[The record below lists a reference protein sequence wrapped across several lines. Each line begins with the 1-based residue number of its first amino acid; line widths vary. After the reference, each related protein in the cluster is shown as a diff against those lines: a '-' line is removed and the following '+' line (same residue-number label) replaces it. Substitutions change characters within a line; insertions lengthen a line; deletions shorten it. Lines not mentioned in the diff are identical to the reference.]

1 MTAKRKLTAVVAAGV
16 LAVGG
21 GLGGM
26 VAFLSPYQGPDTVAT
41 VPAAASGVSI
51 NGPGSGT
58 STNGSGTGIT
68 GINVNSLTGNNGGS
82 KATTQGK
89 QATTAQNNG
98 GNGQT
103 TTQRGNGGGNGGG

>member
-1 MTAKRKLTAVVAAGV
+1 MTAKQTLTAVVAAGV

-26 VAFLSPYQGPDTVAT
+26 VAFLSPYQGPDTAAT

-51 NGPGSGT
+51 NGTSSGSGT
-58 STNGSGTGIT
+58 SNGSGGLTGIT
-68 GINVNSLTGNNGGS
+68 INSLTGNNGGS

-89 QATTAQNNG
+89 QATQNNG
-98 GNGQT
+98 RNGQA
-103 TTQRGNGGGNGGG
+103 TTQRSGNGNGGG

>member
-41 VPAAASGVSI
+41 VPAASSGVSI
-51 NGPGSGT
+51 NGTSSGSGT
-58 STNGSGTGIT
+58 SNGSGGQT
-68 GINVNSLTGNNGGS
+68 GININSLTGNNGGS

-89 QATTAQNNG
+89 QATQNNG

-103 TTQRGNGGGNGGG
+103 TTQRSGNGGGGG

>member
-16 LAVGG
+16 LAIGG

-51 NGPGSGT
+51 NGTSSGSGT
-58 STNGSGTGIT
+58 SNGSGGLT
-68 GINVNSLTGNNGGS
+68 GININSLTGNNGGS

-103 TTQRGNGGGNGGG
+103 TTRSAGNGGG

>member
-1 MTAKRKLTAVVAAGV
+1 MTAKRRLTAVVAAGV

-51 NGPGSGT
+51 NGASNGSAT
-58 STNGSGTGIT
+58 SNGSGGLT
-68 GINVNSLTGNNGGS
+68 GININSLTGNNGGS

-89 QATTAQNNG
+89 QASSTPNNG
-98 GNGQT
+98 GNGKT
-103 TTQRGNGGGNGGG
+103 TTQRAGNGGG